1 MNPPVLAWVSYR
13 HVASTG
19 TTLRHAETSLLEI
32 ARMSRRIPFLVV
44 GWCSILLAPLS
55 AQVSSVT
62 AAAPQPTT
70 AGSQLVIYHAGS
82 VSVSL
87 NNVEAAFA
95 KEHPEIAIVDKAG
108 GSVDLARRVTVGNEP
123 ADLYA
128 SADYKDIDIL
138 LKPKYATFTI
148 RLAQGAMV
156 LVYCIDDANHLAKAK
171 EVADPAVPFIPN
183 SNPPSIPDVAPAWYK
198 ILAQPGVWIGG
209 GDPGGDPGAYR
220 ALMIM
225 QLAQIYYH
233 QPLLYEALLN
243 NSTFGKGNRAPST
256 PDYRFIY
263 ESSAL
268 TMAKNDSSIRLA
280 RLPAE
285 IALSDSSI
293 EKYYAQASVT
303 IPGLSKDDPP
313 VTIPASRVAW
323 GITLL
328 NSSKNSANA
337 IAFLCFLL
345 TPEKG
350 GALQKGAGPEPI
362 VPALVDED
370 DYSKVPAELRP
381 LLRVSA
387 SP

>member
-1 MNPPVLAWVSYR
+1 M
-13 HVASTG
+13 ST
-19 TTLRHAETSLLEI
+19 
-32 ARMSRRIPFLVV
+32 RIPFLLV
-44 GWCSILLAPLS
+44 GWFTVLVAPLS
-55 AQVSSVT
+55 ALASSVA
-62 AAAPQPTT
+62 AAAPQSTA

-82 VSVSL
+82 VSASL
-87 NNVEAAFA
+87 KSVEAAFA
-95 KEHPEIAIVDKAG
+95 REHPEIAIVDKAG

-128 SADYKDIDIL
+128 SADYKDIDIM

-148 RLAQGAMV
+148 RFAQGAMV
-156 LVYCIDDANHLAKAK
+156 LVYRFDDANPLAKVR
-171 EVADPAVPFIPN
+171 EVADSAVPFDPN
-183 SNPPSIPDVAPAWYK
+183 SIPPSIPDVVPAWCK

-225 QLAQIYYH
+225 RLAQIYYR
-233 QPLLYEALLN
+233 QPTLYEALLN
-243 NSTFGKGNRAPST
+243 NNTFGKGGSAPST
-256 PDYRFIY
+256 PDYRFVY

-268 TMAKNDSSIRLA
+268 TMARNDPSIRLA

-293 EKYYAQASVT
+293 EEYYAQASVT
-303 IPGLSKDDPP
+303 IPGLSKDDRP

-328 NSSKNSANA
+328 NSSKNRANA
-337 IAFLCFLL
+337 IVFLRFLL

-350 GALQKGAGPEPI
+350 GQLQKAASPEPI
-362 VPALVDED
+362 VPALVDKG
-370 DYSKVPAELRP
+370 DYSTVPEELRP

-387 SP
+387 YP